1 MENETYISF
10 FEIAEL
16 IKKNIIKL
24 IFFIT
29 FSLLLGVLYLFNTD
43 KVYESRIILPINFID
58 YSETKET
65 KEALFKLFTNEFYS
79 KTRFLDWTL
88 KSNQK
93 QIKFDDF
100 SLIFNDLGFI
110 FKKDV
115 EKNEIRFM
123 NLTERNKVFT
133 LVVNSNNYEKI
144 SAYFDYAKF
153 INDYLTEN
161 LKGELLYKKK
171 LTEEALSKSNLVQ
184 LNSEILFNSSN
195 LERRL
200 NYLKK
205 YKLFEVVAPTKPKK
219 IKPFNALIMTI
230 AFIVGVISGF
240 SYLLITNF
248 FKNQST
254 ISK

>member
-29 FSLLLGVLYLFNTD
+29 FSLLLGVFYLFNTD
-43 KVYESRIILPINFID
+43 KVYESRISLPINVTG
-58 YSETKET
+58 YSETT
-65 KEALFKLFTNEFYS
+65 KAQDLFKLFTNEFYS

-100 SLIFNDLGFI
+100 SLISNDLGFI

-115 EKNEIRFM
+115 EKNETRFM
-123 NLTERNKVFT
+123 DITGRNKVFT

-171 LTEEALSKSNLVQ
+171 LTEEALSKSNIGQ
-184 LNSEILFNSSN
+184 LNSEILFNSLN
-195 LERRL
+195 FERRL
-200 NYLKK
+200 NSLKK

-219 IKPFNALIMTI
+219 IKPFNA
-230 AFIVGVISGF
+230 
-240 SYLLITNF
+240 
-248 FKNQST
+248 
-254 ISK
+254 

>member
-43 KVYESRIILPINFID
+43 KVYESKISLPINVTG
-58 YSETKET
+58 YSETT
-65 KEALFKLFTNEFYS
+65 KAQDLFKLFTNEFYS

-161 LKGELLYKKK
+161 LKREVLHEKK
-171 LTEEALSKSNLVQ
+171 LIEEALSKSNLVQ

-195 LERRL
+195 FERRL